1 MFGLQFGRCVSV
13 PVYLAFVVLFSAFAP
28 VANAEPDILPF
39 VGSYTGSADMQ
50 MTDGTVQRR
59 DMSVEIM
66 HAEDGFSVQ
75 WTSVTYRPDGRTKEK
90 SYTIDFIP
98 SDREGVFS
106 AAQKTNVF
114 GHSVQLDPMKGE
126 PYVWARISGDT
137 LTVYS
142 LFVDDEGGYEL
153 QQFDRTLTEGGLDLD
168 FERLRNGEQQR
179 SVSTFL
185 ERQ

>member
-1 MFGLQFGRCVSV
+1 MVRFAFRRRVVSSV
-13 PVYLAFVVLFSAFAP
+13 FFAVSLFFAVLAQGVSAQ
-28 VANAEPDILPF
+28 PDIAPF
-39 VGSYTGSADMQ
+39 VGSYEGSADLSMA
-50 MTDGTVQRR
+50 DGTVQHR
-59 DMSVEIM
+59 DMNVDI
-66 HAEDGFSVQ
+66 APTEDGFSVR
-75 WTSVTYRPDGRTKEK
+75 WTSVTYRTDGRTKEK
-90 SYTIDFIP
+90 SYEIDFVP

-126 PYVWARISGDT
+126 PYVWARIAGDT

-142 LFVDDEGGYEL
+142 LFVDSEGGYEM
-153 QQFDRTLTEGGLDLD
+153 QQFDRSLTEGGLDLD
-168 FERLRNGEQQR
+168 FERLRNGERQR